1 MLIEVK
7 RKDDVCFLRCDGRF
21 VAGTDP
27 EYLRIKTEEIKGL
40 NCKKVLADF
49 SEVSDVGSTGIG
61 FIVGVYT
68 STKNSGGQFILAGLR
83 PRVREVF
90 DVTHVSTVIPLAAD
104 IASGLAILCEESLDP
119 GGQSEVNG
127 FG

>member
-1 MLIEVK
+1 MFIEVNQN
-7 RKDDVCFLRCDGRF
+7 DGVCFLRCEGRL

-27 EYLRIKTEEIKGL
+27 EYLRAKRDEIKRL

-49 SEVSDVGSTGIG
+49 SEVSDVGSEGIG

-68 STKNSGGQFILAGLR
+68 STWDSGGRFILVGLR

-90 DVTHVSTVIPLAAD
+90 DITRVSKVIPLAAD
-104 IASGLAILCEESLDP
+104 VSSGLAMLHESPALSR
-119 GGQSEVNG
+119 G
-127 FG
+127 